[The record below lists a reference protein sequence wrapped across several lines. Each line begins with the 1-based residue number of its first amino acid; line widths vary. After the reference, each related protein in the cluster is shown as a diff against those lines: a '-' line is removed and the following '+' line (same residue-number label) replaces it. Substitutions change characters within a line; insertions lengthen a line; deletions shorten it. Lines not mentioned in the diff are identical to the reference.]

1 LSGPRIWIELLKND
15 QWRGLALCQ
24 SGASFG
30 FAAKI
35 ASIPILAAA
44 TLPGGA
50 TGVGALLS
58 AAGVSGLIAAPI
70 GGWSTDQ
77 IGAKGTAVISGIVS
91 SLGLFLVPL
100 ALATPPSMSSG
111 SSMQVSFGD
120 VVLQSNAYFFSL
132 SVMLWSFGA
141 NAQGPALTA
150 LAQQYS
156 PPGAEATSLSLVKA
170 AGDGT
175 YILHHRSF
183 SSGFDCRFLCRSPW
197 R

>member
-1 LSGPRIWIELLKND
+1 
-15 QWRGLALCQ
+15 
-24 SGASFG
+24 
-30 FAAKI
+30 
-35 ASIPILAAA
+35 
-44 TLPGGA
+44 
-50 TGVGALLS
+50 
-58 AAGVSGLIAAPI
+58 
-70 GGWSTDQ
+70 
-77 IGAKGTAVISGIVS
+77 
-91 SLGLFLVPL
+91 
-100 ALATPPSMSSG
+100 MSSG